1 MVHNPVT
8 FLRPIVHNISPLQEN
23 VHNLSPLQIC
33 FFVTSGILNLFF
45 VTENVEFCDF
55 LDGPNPTGSFKSF
68 RSFSLFIFIELYKNA
83 TSITGRRCLTIR

>member
-1 MVHNPVT
+1 MWRFVT
-8 FLRPIVHNISPLQEN
+8 FLRPIVHNISPLQVN

-55 LDGPNPTGSFKSF
+55 LDGPEISNHLDVFHFSF
-68 RSFSLFIFIELYKNA
+68 L
-83 TSITGRRCLTIR
+83 